1 MPTLFT
7 HIKQLCGVYEKEA
20 IQTPLRLAALANLPS
35 LNNAWLL
42 LEGNTIADYGPMATV
57 PKNIT
62 DTIDASNRF
71 ILPAWCDSHTHIVY
85 AAPREGEFIDKL
97 KGRSYAEIAANG
109 GGILSSA
116 KKLQSM
122 PEEELYNLA
131 AARVSEAAKLGTG
144 AMEIKSG
151 YGLTVEAEL
160 KMLRV
165 IKRLKA
171 ESPVRIKATFLGA
184 HAMPPE
190 YAHNREAYLQLIETA
205 MLPKI
210 AAENLADYIDVF
222 CEQGFF
228 TVEET
233 RRICTAG
240 QQFGLQPKIHA
251 NQLSVSGGVQAGV
264 QLGAISV
271 DHLESMDQQAID
283 CLAASNTIGT
293 LLPGAAF
300 FLRMPYQPARALID
314 NGCAIA
320 LASDCNPGSS
330 PSFNM
335 NLVLALSCI
344 QMRMLPEEAIQA
356 ATINGAFAMGLQNE
370 LGSITRGKQANLILT
385 KPIPSLA
392 YLPYSF
398 GENLIQ
404 AVWLQGKCF
413 SGNLSLY

>member
-20 IQTPLRLAALANLPS
+20 IQSPLRLAALANLPS
-35 LNNAWLL
+35 ISNAWLL

-57 PKNIT
+57 PKGIT
-62 DTIDASNRF
+62 DTIDASNGF

-85 AAPREGEFIDKL
+85 AAPREAEFIDKL

-122 PEEELYNLA
+122 PEEELYQLA

-190 YAHNREAYLQLIETA
+190 YAGNREAYLQLIETE

-228 TVEET
+228 TVNET
-233 RRICTAG
+233 LRICKAG
-240 QQFGLQPKIHA
+240 QRYGLQPKIHA

-271 DHLESMDQQAID
+271 DHLESIDQQTID
-283 CLAASNTIGT
+283 CLAASDTIGT

-314 NGCAIA
+314 GGCAIA

-356 ATINGAFAMGLQNE
+356 ATINGAFAIGLQNE